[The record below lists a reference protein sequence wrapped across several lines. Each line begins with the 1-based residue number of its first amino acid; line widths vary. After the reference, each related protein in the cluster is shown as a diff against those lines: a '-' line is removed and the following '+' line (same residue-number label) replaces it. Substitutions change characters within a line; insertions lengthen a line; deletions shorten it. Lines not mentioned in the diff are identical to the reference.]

1 MVVWTFFVNNVLTK
15 PQYMIGLIVLV
26 GYLLLRR
33 PWYDVVS
40 GTIKAI
46 VGYMILST
54 GSSGMISTLKPILY
68 GLGGR
73 FGLNAIIIDPY
84 NGQNAV
90 QAAADAGDAT
100 IGGQAFGQVMIL
112 MAIAF
117 VMNLILVRLN
127 KITKLRAVFTTGN
140 VQIQQASTAFWLMLF
155 ALPAL
160 RSQPTLTLILM
171 AITLGLYWA
180 VGSNLLV
187 GYTQS
192 LTDGAGIS
200 LAHQQMFGVFI
211 STWLADKMGKRD
223 EKRRQ
228 QNPNK
233 KQSIWDTKLEDLEL
247 PGWMQIFND
256 NMVCTALIMLIFFS
270 IILFVVGPDY
280 LRSIDS
286 NGAALTGDAIGG
298 GTALLKASDSFFFY
312 ILTTALSFA
321 ANLAILQLGVR
332 TMVAELTVSFK
343 GISDKIL
350 PSAVPGVDC
359 AVSFSFGS
367 PNAVT
372 IGFLFGALGEIV
384 AMILLI
390 VLGSPTIV
398 IAGFIP
404 MFFDNATIALFAN
417 SKGGFKAAVIFPFIS
432 GLLQI
437 FGSAF
442 IATWTGLAQYGGYL
456 GMWDWAVLWN
466 IFTVVMK
473 FLSFGGLAVVI
484 IFLILIPQ
492 IQYRADK
499 EYYFMEVD
507 DYEAYKAAKGI
518 KGPYDD

>member
-1 MVVWTFFVNNVLTK
+1 MVVWTFFVNNILTK
-15 PQYMIGLIVLV
+15 PQYMIGLIVLI

-33 PWYDVVS
+33 PWYDVIS

-54 GSSGMISTLKPILY
+54 GSAGMINTLKPILY

-90 QAAADAGDAT
+90 QAAADAGDQVV
-100 IGGQAFGQVMIL
+100 GGQAFGQVMIL

-117 VMNLILVRLN
+117 VMNLVLVRLN

-140 VQIQQASTAFWLMLF
+140 VQIQQASTAFWLILF

-160 RSQPTLTLILM
+160 RTQPTVTLIVM
-171 AITLGLYWA
+171 AVVLGLYWA

-187 GYTQS
+187 GYTQE

-200 LAHQQMFGVFI
+200 LAHQQMFGVFVA
-211 STWLADKMGKRD
+211 TWLADKMGKRD
-223 EKRRQ
+223 AAKREK
-228 QNPNK
+228 NPDK
-233 KQSIWDTKLEDLEL
+233 KPSVFDKKLEDLEL

-256 NMVCTALIMLIFFS
+256 NMVCTALIMLVFFA
-270 IILFVVGPDY
+270 IILVIVGPEY

-286 NGAALTGDAIGG
+286 NGKAVAEVGVGS
-298 GTALLKASDSFFFY
+298 LLGAKDSFFFY

-332 TMVAELTVSFK
+332 TMVAELTMSFK

-372 IGFLFGALGEIV
+372 IGFLFGALGEML
-384 AMILLI
+384 AMIIL
-390 VLGSPTIV
+390 VLAGSPTVV

-417 SKGGFKAAVIFPFIS
+417 SKGGFKAAVIFPFLS

-456 GMWDWAVLWN
+456 GMWDWAVLWP

-484 IFLILIPQ
+484 IFLILVPQ
-492 IQYRADK
+492 LQYRADK

-507 DYEAYKAAKGI
+507 DYEAYKEAKGI
-518 KGPYDD
+518 QGPEW